1 MMNNHI
7 TFKLIKKIPNN
18 YFLPTLYKHPDQK
31 NFQEE
36 NIFAMLFTDF
46 WFCFMFVN

>member
-7 TFKLIKKIPNN
+7 TFKLIKQNPNN
-18 YFLPTLYKHPDQK
+18 YFLPTLYKHPGQK
-31 NFQEE
+31 KIQEE

-46 WFCFMFVN
+46 